1 MKTRII
7 GLLCLAAALLL
18 GGCSALRLGYSNG
31 PQLAWW
37 WIDGYF
43 DFSSEQAPQVK
54 QRLER
59 WFEWHRT
66 TQLPAL
72 TALLASAQQQVVAP
86 ATPQQVCT
94 WQDQVRAALEPA
106 FQRAITEFAEIVPGL
121 GEPQFEAL
129 QAKYAQLLAEA
140 REEFLQ
146 ADPAERRAETLKRT
160 LERFERL
167 YGRLGEPQ
175 LKVVNAALAA
185 SPFNAELWIAE
196 RQRRQADA
204 LQTLRRLV
212 ADKADRDT
220 RIQALQALVQR
231 SEQSPL
237 PEVRAY
243 QQRLGDYNCR
253 FAAELHN
260 ATTPAQRQRAREA
273 LQGWEQ
279 DLRSLLVPGA
289 AATP

>member
-43 DFSSEQAPQVK
+43 DFNSEQSVQVK
-54 QRLER
+54 QRLDR
-59 WFEWHRT
+59 WFEWHRA
-66 TQLPAL
+66 TQLGAL
-72 TALLASAQQQVVAP
+72 TGLLTTAQQQVLAP
-86 ATPQQVCT
+86 TTPQQVCT
-94 WQDQVRAALEPA
+94 WQDQARAALEPA
-106 FQRAITEFAEIVPGL
+106 FQRAIADFADIVPTL

-129 QAKYAQLLAEA
+129 QAKYAKLLAEA
-140 REEFLQ
+140 RSDFLQ
-146 ADPAERRAETLKRT
+146 PDPAERRAETLKRT

-220 RIQALQALVQR
+220 RVKALQALVQR

-243 QQRLGDYNCR
+243 QQRLGEYNCQ
-253 FAAELHN
+253 FAAQLHN
-260 ATTPAQRQRAREA
+260 ATSPAQRQRAREA
-273 LQGWEQ
+273 LQGWEL